1 LTKSTHFVNIESF
14 AGRGCDPL
22 STTVASEHLAV
33 PTPVLVQMPP
43 LHLVQPVGEATLR
56 VKVKDFN
63 FNLSAPLIPSESAV
77 GPEKA
82 VLRFALD
89 EGVSLALR
97 LTGRLIEKGTR
108 FQPERGQMETE
119 QLNECGVRAQFV
131 GSSLVAMFGL
141 ASEVLF
147 EVPELAL
154 DLKQDYDLPL
164 SLISNQ
170 MRTRQATYGLMVIER
185 ATGEKFVLLPSL
197 TEQDRTAIAL
207 AQLAVAEGSFTRR
220 MRRFPFTVTAKKELS
235 NLPQDGKPFRFES
248 ALQKGEMKV
257 LGQPVHLGRWKVTIE
272 QAVIENPD
280 DLRRAMAQDDGRDV
294 KMSLLSL
301 TGEVHFDFPEAP
313 RLPDSPWDA
322 KIEELEGLEEHLRSH
337 LTSRYHAAAA
347 RSLAG
352 FSEEE
357 QAELTARPEMDMGE
371 DLSDE

>member
-1 LTKSTHFVNIESF
+1 
-14 AGRGCDPL
+14 
-22 STTVASEHLAV
+22 
-33 PTPVLVQMPP
+33 M
-43 LHLVQPVGEATLR
+43 GEATLR

-63 FNLSAPLIPSESAV
+63 FSLSAPLIHSESTVEA
-77 GPEKA
+77 EKA
-82 VLRFALD
+82 VLKFALD
-89 EGVSLALR
+89 EGVTLALR
-97 LTGRLIEKGTR
+97 LTGRLVEEGTR

-131 GSSLVAMFGL
+131 GSSLIGMFSL

-147 EVPELAL
+147 EVSELAL
-154 DLKQDYDLPL
+154 DLKQEYDLPL
-164 SLISNQ
+164 SLISNL
-170 MRTRQATYGLMVIER
+170 MRTRQATYGLMVVER
-185 ATGEKFVLLPSL
+185 ATGEEFVLPPSL

-207 AQLAVAEGSFTRR
+207 AQLAVVKGSFTRR

-235 NLPQDGKPFRFES
+235 NIPQDGKPFRFES
-248 ALQKGEMKV
+248 ALQKGDMPV
-257 LGQPVHLGRWKVTIE
+257 LGQPVPLGRWKVTIE
-272 QAVIENPD
+272 QAAIEKPEE
-280 DLRRAMAQDDGRDV
+280 LRRAMAQDDGRDV

-322 KIEELEGLEEHLRSH
+322 KIEELEGLEKQLRSY
-337 LTSRYHAAAA
+337 LASRYHAAAA

-352 FSEEE
+352 FSDEE